1 MPEDL
6 AGYSPWGR
14 KESDRTEATTSIHPK
29 ARETKAKINKRDHIK
44 LKSFYVAK
52 EAIDKMKKQP
62 TEWEKRFANNVSN
75 KGLISKYSKNSY
87 NLTSKTLDNAIKNG
101 LRI

>member
-1 MPEDL
+1 MPGDL

-29 ARETKAKINKRDHIK
+29 ARETKAKINKQDHIK

-52 EAIDKMKKQP
+52 EAINKMKKQP
-62 TEWEKRFANNVSN
+62 TEWTKIFAMVISN
-75 KGLISKYSKNSY
+75 KRLISKTFKE
-87 NLTSKTLDNAIKNG
+87 LT
-101 LRI
+101 

>member
-1 MPEDL
+1 
-6 AGYSPWGR
+6 
-14 KESDRTEATTSIHPK
+14 
-29 ARETKAKINKRDHIK
+29 
-44 LKSFYVAK
+44 
-52 EAIDKMKKQP
+52 MKKQP

-87 NLTSKTLDNAIKNG
+87 NLASKTLDNAIKNG